1 VKQVDCIE
9 LSQRLELQAEYHLI
23 TGLDLPKHIRQLPTE
38 KLREAVRQ
46 AREDG
51 GIFGELKPPVPEQ
64 QPSSLTDWDRQD
76 FKNGNAY
83 GGQ

>member
-1 VKQVDCIE
+1 
-9 LSQRLELQAEYHLI
+9 L
-23 TGLDLPKHIRQLPTE
+23 TE
-38 KLREAVRQ
+38 FQKLRDRWEAKT
-46 AREDG
+46 
-51 GIFGELKPPVPEQ
+51 GEQMPESITALPLETIRRAVELTEMGYTVGLHTPKESPPEE